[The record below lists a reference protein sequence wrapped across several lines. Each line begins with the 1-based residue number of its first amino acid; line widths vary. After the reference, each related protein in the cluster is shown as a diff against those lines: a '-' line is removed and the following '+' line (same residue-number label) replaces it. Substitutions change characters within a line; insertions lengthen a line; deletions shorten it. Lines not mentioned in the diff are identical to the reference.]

1 MSREQLSIVGIYA
14 VSGAFTSVIWVA
26 LPFLFFDLKISLYLL
41 GVIMG
46 VSILV
51 GYMARIPSKFY
62 VNMAGPDNAIVIGI
76 MAMGIS
82 TSLVFLARSF
92 SIVLYS
98 FILIFI
104 FNTLF
109 RVAIK
114 EKTAAKFDG
123 QDSQSKVSNI
133 SLVGAF
139 VGFFLFAAFT
149 TKEAPYIYGILS
161 LIMILS
167 AVASMVIF
175 SPFKKT
181 VDKKPMHFDVR
192 DLVRRPIEIVESLS
206 RMKNREFL
214 IVIIVVEILTILSMS
229 SVTVFIPALAIKD
242 GLTLRPVFILFGIL
256 GAASFF
262 LKYVGRMFVSGSY
275 SRLFYVLRPGIIMI
289 AMVFFSIAIS
299 SYLFVVGFAFI
310 AVVTLTESGFNRYQ
324 WNRFSL
330 TDADR
335 VRAAMA
341 FFSVP
346 MLIVAPLLGSLL
358 WAGSPRLLFGFA
370 IFPAIFAL
378 MITMFAQGYRST
390 IDSPKPTNQ

>member
-1 MSREQLSIVGIYA
+1 MSREQLSIVGLYA

-46 VSILV
+46 VSLLV
-51 GYMARIPSKFY
+51 GYLARIPSKFY

-82 TSLVFLARSF
+82 TSLVFLAKSF

-104 FNTLF
+104 FNALF
-109 RVAIK
+109 RAALK
-114 EKTAAKFDG
+114 EKTVAKFDG

-139 VGFFLFAAFT
+139 AGFFIFAAFT

-167 AVASMVIF
+167 AVASMMIF

-181 VDKKPMHFDVR
+181 VDKKPMHLDIREV
-192 DLVRRPIEIVESLS
+192 VRRPIEIVESLS

-214 IVIIVVEILTILSMS
+214 IVIIVVEILTILSLS

-262 LKYVGRMFVSGSY
+262 LKYVGRMFVSGSF
-275 SRLFYVLRPGIIMI
+275 SRLFYVLRPGIIMV

-310 AVVTLTESGFNRYQ
+310 AVITLTESGFNRYQ

-335 VRAAMA
+335 VRAATA

-346 MLIVAPLLGSLL
+346 MLIIAPLLGSLL

-370 IFPAIFAL
+370 IFPAILAL
-378 MITMFAQGYRST
+378 MITMFAQGYRSSV
-390 IDSPKPTNQ
+390 DSPKPANQ

>member
-1 MSREQLSIVGIYA
+1 MSREQLSIVALYA

-41 GVIMG
+41 GIIMG
-46 VSILV
+46 VSLLV

-82 TSLVFLARSF
+82 TSLVFLAKSF

-104 FNTLF
+104 FNALF
-109 RVAIK
+109 RSALK
-114 EKTAAKFDG
+114 EKTTAKFDG

-167 AVASMVIF
+167 AVASMMIF

-181 VDKKPMHFDVR
+181 VDKKTMHLDIKEVVR
-192 DLVRRPIEIVESLS
+192 KPIEIVESLS

-214 IVIIVVEILTILSMS
+214 IVIIVVEILTILSLS

-262 LKYVGRMFVSGSY
+262 LKYVGRMFVSGSF

-299 SYLFVVGFAFI
+299 SYLFVVGFAFV
-310 AVVTLTESGFNRYQ
+310 AVITLTESGFNRYQ

-346 MLIVAPLLGSLL
+346 MLIIAPLLGALL

-370 IFPAIFAL
+370 IFPAILAL

-390 IDSPKPTNQ
+390 VDSPKAANQ